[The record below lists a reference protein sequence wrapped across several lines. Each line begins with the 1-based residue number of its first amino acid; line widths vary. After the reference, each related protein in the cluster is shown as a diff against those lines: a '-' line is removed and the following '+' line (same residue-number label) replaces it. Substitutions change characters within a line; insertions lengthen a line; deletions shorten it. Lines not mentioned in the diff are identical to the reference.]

1 MTPIHVEI
9 NLAVKRIQQL
19 SPSSLNTPEEIA
31 LIQPQ
36 KEHFVQKVA
45 EIEAFLEA
53 NPNIAARFNTVED
66 GCGIVSAK
74 YLEKA
79 KERLSRMK

>member
-1 MTPIHVEI
+1 MTPIHVELD
-9 NLAVKRIQQL
+9 LAVTRIRQL
-19 SPSSLNTPEEIA
+19 SPRSLHTPKEIA
-31 LIQPQ
+31 LIQPK
-36 KEHFVQKVA
+36 KEHFVQKIA

-53 NPNIAARFNTVED
+53 HPDIAARFNTIAD

-79 KERLSRMK
+79 KERLTRMK